1 METNISEMY
10 TIDIKAEISSRQF
23 ELLDCTLDDKYRHYV
38 VDRLNALVFELENRN
53 MRVGPQTK

>member
-23 ELLDCTLDDKYRHYV
+23 ELLDYTLDDEYRRYV

-53 MRVGPQTK
+53 KSVQ

>member
-23 ELLDCTLDDKYRHYV
+23 ELLDCTLDDEYRRYV
-38 VDRLNALVFELENRN
+38 VDRLNALVFELESRN
-53 MRVGPQTK
+53 KSVQ